1 MTPHLTTAVNRGL
14 GAALAIGILDLAAG
28 LTLAETGKF
37 FRFSGE
43 ERDF

>member
-1 MTPHLTTAVNRGL
+1 MTTYLITGVNRGL
-14 GAALAIGILDLAAG
+14 GVGILGISAG

-43 ERDF
+43 EGEF